1 MKELGGILGGTDQ
14 IIDQHLLGLKTFDR
28 DGRSYQH
35 KGEASNL
42 KHGLDA
48 ESMLGELVKQIRNN
62 LLERDPHSIGSSSEN
77 WREDIRP
84 YLDEQKN
91 TSKEIVLERKIAQA
105 LRALEEKRKEKS
117 NWWNQMPIASGLVS
131 SIDDR
136 RRAIDLVHRHDRS
149 GKRYDFV
156 ELKIDSDTPL
166 FALMEILRYGNVYLV
181 LRESRDWLPE
191 VSRALPV
198 FNAEHV
204 GLRVLAPKIYYGNLN
219 LYWLQEKINLALPQ
233 IIKEYPHNLTLT
245 MDISSHWPT
254 QLEGWDE
261 TILSNDSRLLSLLN
275 KWNPAYLQ

>member
-1 MKELGGILGGTDQ
+1 
-14 IIDQHLLGLKTFDR
+14 LLEEVWHS
-28 DGRSYQH
+28 DGRS
-35 KGEASNL
+35 GRAGFRAASIPASPHTTAAAVATLRALNL
-42 KHGLDA
+42 GGADSLEETALLIATTALAHTAASASLWADA
-48 ESMLGELVKQIRNN
+48 RDRVSCT
-62 LLERDPHSIGSSSEN
+62 ER
-77 WREDIRP
+77 
-84 YLDEQKN
+84 
-91 TSKEIVLERKIAQA
+91 RKIAQA

-233 IIKEYPHNLTLT
+233 IIKEYPYDLTLT

-254 QLEGWDE
+254 QLEEWDE